1 MQRDGGAAIEAH
13 ALPAQQMGP
22 AATEPRN
29 VGPSFGGRLGASM
42 TTRPGRQAALVFA
55 LVALCGARSLHAQ
68 YFGRNKVQYEKFDWR
83 IIKSDHFDLY
93 FYPAESLKVHDA
105 GREEERWYT
114 RLSDIFRHQFD
125 RKSIVFYADHPD
137 FEQTNVI
144 GEQPEEGTGGV
155 TEGLRTRVVLPF
167 TGVYKDDEHVIGH
180 ELVHV
185 FQYNIAETAPGA
197 GGLARLNGL
206 PLWLIE
212 GMAEYFSLGRNDAL
226 TAMWMRDAVQQ
237 KKFPTIKQLTTDPRF
252 FPYRYGQALWAYI
265 GGRWGDRAVVDVY
278 RTALRV
284 GWDQALIRALGLSS
298 DSLSKDWA
306 AANKAFYTGQVA
318 GRTHPDSVGKMV
330 IPLKQRSEFNVGPA
344 QSADG
349 KYVAFFT
356 TKTNLFGIDLVM
368 ADAATGKIIR
378 RLAGPQSDGHFDAIS
393 FINSSGDWS
402 PDGRS
407 FAFIVYSDGNNE
419 ISILDTRSGKVER
432 SFRPDNIGAVYNV
445 AWAPNGQEIVFN
457 GTRGG
462 ISDLYLMNAQ
472 TGAVRQLTNDRYAQ
486 LQPTFSPDGRTIA
499 FATDQSEETNF
510 ERMTFGDLKIG
521 TLDLASGQITVHRGF
536 AHGKHINPQFSPDG
550 RNIYFVSDQDGI
562 ADVYRM
568 DLTTD
573 QLYRITRISTG
584 VSGITSISPAISVA
598 SRTGRLMLTSFKSQG
613 HEILS
618 LDPAQLV
625 GEPVSAESNARV
637 ASAATLPPGDV
648 AGNMTV
654 ASYLGDPETGLVSGT
669 DFRVIPYH
677 PSFSLDA
684 LGQPS
689 IGVTAGGYIG
699 TGVVGGISALW
710 GDQLGDQQIFS
721 ALQANGTVRDFGG
734 AIFYQNL
741 KRRVNWMAGAEHI
754 PYLTGYAYFQGVPSN
769 PNVAVYKQV
778 LQRIFVDQ
786 AMLSAQYPF
795 SSTRRMEY
803 GVSATRLGYEQQID
817 SIFVDRFTGTALSQW
832 GRSLQGGPPALYYEQ
847 ANVALVG
854 DNSFAAFTSPIVGM
868 RYRFE
873 AAPTVGSVK
882 FTTGLADM
890 RRYFFKLKPTT
901 LAFRA
906 FHYGRYGGDADNY
919 DKISPLFLGEETLIR
934 GYGYSTLQTECAQ
947 TADPNTGRCAVFDR
961 LFGSRIAVINAEY
974 RIPLLGTP
982 SFGLI
987 DFPYL
992 PVEMSPFFD
1001 AGMAWTA
1008 DQPPELKL
1016 VSGSDNTPP
1025 AACQAKT
1032 TLQGYQVP
1040 CAHRT
1045 PVFSTGV
1052 SFRANVL
1059 GYMILETY
1067 IAHPFQRNYKD
1078 WVVGI
1083 QLAPGW

>member
-1 MQRDGGAAIEAH
+1 
-13 ALPAQQMGP
+13 
-22 AATEPRN
+22 
-29 VGPSFGGRLGASM
+29 M
-42 TTRPGRQAALVFA
+42 TTRIGRVAAFVSVLTAVSSVQTA
-55 LVALCGARSLHAQ
+55 HAQ

-83 IIKSDHFDLY
+83 VLKSDHFDLY

-105 GREEERWYT
+105 GRQEERWYA

-144 GEQPEEGTGGV
+144 GEQPQEGTGGV

-167 TGVYKDDEHVIGH
+167 TGVYRDDEHVIGH

-197 GGLARLNGL
+197 GGLARLNAL

-237 KKFPTIKQLTTDPRF
+237 NKFPTIRQLTTDPRF

-284 GWDQALIRALGLSS
+284 GWDQALVRALGLSS
-298 DSLSKDWA
+298 DSLAKDWA

-349 KYVAFFT
+349 KFLAFFT

-368 ADAATGKIIR
+368 ADASTGRIIR

-402 PDGRS
+402 PDGRE

-419 ISILDTRSGKVER
+419 ISFLSTANGKVAR
-432 SFRPDNIGAVYNV
+432 SFRPKDIGAVYNV
-445 AWAPNGQEIVFN
+445 AYAPNGQEVAFN
-457 GTRGG
+457 GSKGG
-462 ISDLYLMNAQ
+462 VSDLYMMNVQ

-499 FATDQSEETNF
+499 YATDQSEETSF
-510 ERMTFGDLKIG
+510 ERMTFGDLK
-521 TLDLASGQITVHRGF
+521 LATMDVATGQVTVHRGF

-550 RNIYFVSDQDGI
+550 KNLFFVSDQDGVS
-562 ADVYRM
+562 DVYRM
-568 DLTTD
+568 DLSND
-573 QLYRITRISTG
+573 QIFRITRIATG

-598 SRTGRLMLTSFKSQG
+598 QKTGRLMLTSFKSQG
-613 HEILS
+613 HEILALEPS
-618 LDPAQLV
+618 QLV

-654 ASYLGDPETGLVSGT
+654 ASYLADADAGLVSGS
-669 DFRVIPYH
+669 DFRSFSYH
-677 PSFSLDA
+677 PSFALDA

-689 IGVTAGGYIG
+689 IGVTSGGYIG

-721 ALQANGTVRDFGG
+721 AVQANGTVRDFGG
-734 AIFYQNL
+734 AVYYQNL
-741 KRRVNWMAGAEHI
+741 KRRVNYLAGAEHI
-754 PYLTGYAYFQGVPSN
+754 PYLTGFAYLAQSDVN
-769 PNVAVYKQV
+769 PALTNYFQV

-786 AMLSAQYPF
+786 MSLSAQYPF
-795 SSTRRMEY
+795 TSTRRMEF
-803 GVSATRLGYEQQID
+803 GVSGTRLAYEQQID
-817 SIFVDRFTGTALSQW
+817 SLVLNSSFQALARGSRIQ
-832 GRSLQGGPPALYYEQ
+832 SGGPALYYEQ
-847 ANVALVG
+847 ANAALVG
-854 DNSFAAFTSPIVGM
+854 DNSFAAFTSPISGM

-873 AAPTVGSVK
+873 VAPTVGSVK
-882 FTTGLADM
+882 FNTALADM

-901 LAFRA
+901 IAFRA
-906 FHYGRYGGDADNY
+906 FTYGRYGGDADNY
-919 DKISPLFLGEETLIR
+919 DKLSPLFLGEETLIR
-934 GYGYSTLQTECAQ
+934 GYGYSTLQTECQQ
-947 TADPNTGRCAVFDR
+947 TADPGTGRCASFDR
-961 LFGSRIAVINAEY
+961 LFGSKIAVFNAEY
-974 RIPLLGTP
+974 RIPLFGTA
-982 SFGLI
+982 SFGLV

-992 PVEMSPFFD
+992 PLEVSPFFD
-1001 AGMAWTA
+1001 AGIAWTG
-1008 DQPPELKL
+1008 DQPPEFKL
-1016 VSGSDNTPP
+1016 VSGSDNSAP
-1025 AACQAKT
+1025 ANCVNKA
-1032 TLQGYQVP
+1032 TLQGYAVP

-1045 PVFSTGV
+1045 PVFSTGL

-1067 IAHPFQRNYKD
+1067 IAHPMQRNYKA

>member
-1 MQRDGGAAIEAH
+1 MITRSGRIAAY
-13 ALPAQQMGP
+13 
-22 AATEPRN
+22 
-29 VGPSFGGRLGASM
+29 
-42 TTRPGRQAALVFA
+42 VFA
-55 LVALCGARSLHAQ
+55 LAAFLGVHPLRAQ
-68 YFGRNKVQYEKFDWR
+68 YFGRNKVQYENFDWR

-137 FEQTNVI
+137 FEQTNVV
-144 GEQPEEGTGGV
+144 GEQPEEGTGGI

-185 FQYNIAETAPGA
+185 FQYNIAETSPGA
-197 GGLARLNGL
+197 GGLARLNAL

-237 KKFPTIKQLTTDPRF
+237 NKFPTIKQLTTDPRF

-284 GWDQALIRALGLSS
+284 GWDQALVRALGLNS

-306 AANKAFYTGQVA
+306 AANKAFYTGQIA

-330 IPLKQRSEFNVGPA
+330 VGLKERSEFNVGPA

-349 KYVAFFT
+349 RYVAFFT

-368 ADAATGKIIR
+368 ADAASGRIIR

-393 FINSSGDWS
+393 FINSSGDFS
-402 PDGRS
+402 PDGRR
-407 FAFIVYSDGNNE
+407 FAFIVYNQGNNE
-419 ISILDTRSGKVER
+419 ISILDTHNGKVEK
-432 SFRPDNIGAVYNV
+432 SIRPAGVGAVYNV
-445 AWAPNGQEIVFN
+445 AWSPDGQEIAFT
-457 GTRGG
+457 GSKGG
-462 ISDLYLMNAQ
+462 ISDLYLMNVQ

-486 LQPTFSPDGRTIA
+486 LQPTFSPDGKTIA
-499 FATDQSEETNF
+499 YATDQSEETNF
-510 ERMTFGDLKIG
+510 DKMTFGDLKLA
-521 TLDLASGQITVHRGF
+521 TMDLTTGQVTVHRGF

-550 RNIYFVSDQDGI
+550 RNLYFVSDQDGI
-562 ADVYRM
+562 SDVYRM
-568 DLTTD
+568 DLAD
-573 QLYRITRISTG
+573 EQMYRITHISTG

-598 SRTGRLMLTSFKSQG
+598 QKTGRLMLTSFKSQG

-618 LDPAQLV
+618 LDPSQLM
-625 GEPVSAESNARV
+625 GEPISAESGVRV

-648 AGNMTV
+648 AGNMSV
-654 ASYLGDPETGLVSGT
+654 ASYLSDPETGLVSGG
-669 DFRVIPYH
+669 DFRVVPYH
-677 PSFSLDA
+677 PSFALDA

-689 IGVTAGGYIG
+689 IGVTTGGYMG
-699 TGVVGGISALW
+699 TGVIGGISALW

-721 ALQANGTVRDFGG
+721 AVQANGTVRDFGG
-734 AIFYQNL
+734 AVFYQNL

-754 PYLTGYAYFQGVPSN
+754 PYLTGYVAVNGTN
-769 PNVAVYKQV
+769 DPNVGVYKQV

-786 AMLSAQYPF
+786 AMVSGQYPF
-795 SSTRRMEY
+795 SSTRRLEF
-803 GVSATRLGYEQQID
+803 GTSVTRLAYEQQID
-817 SIFVDRFTGTALSQW
+817 SIFITRTGQPLSNW
-832 GRSLQGGPPALYYEQ
+832 ERSLQGGPPALFYEQ
-847 ANVALVG
+847 ANMAYVG

-873 AAPTVGSVK
+873 VSPTVGSVK
-882 FTTGLADM
+882 FNTGLADM
-890 RRYFFKLKPTT
+890 RRYFFMRPTT

-919 DKISPLFLGEETLIR
+919 DKINPLFLGEETFIR
-934 GYGYSTLQTECAQ
+934 GYGYSTLVSECNQAPSP
-947 TADPNTGRCAVFDR
+947 DGHCPVFERLLGSRLAVF
-961 LFGSRIAVINAEY
+961 NAEF
-974 RIPLLGTP
+974 RIPVLGTP

-992 PVEMSPFFD
+992 PLEVSPFFD
-1001 AGMAWTA
+1001 AGLAWTG
-1008 DQPPELKL
+1008 DQAPD
-1016 VSGSDNTPP
+1016 VRFARGSDNSVP
-1025 AACQAKT
+1025 AQCANKT
-1032 TLQGYQVP
+1032 TSFGYAVP
-1040 CAHRT
+1040 CAVRT
-1045 PVFSTGV
+1045 PVFSTGL

-1067 IAHPFQRNYKD
+1067 IAHPFERNYKN
-1078 WVVGI
+1078 WVMGI